1 MKTSD
6 FDYEL
11 PQERIAQTPIEP
23 RDQSRLLVLNR
34 ENGAIEHRR
43 FFEIIEYLNPDD
55 VLVLNESRVI
65 PARLFGHKVD
75 GGGKIEFL
83 LLNRVGDS
91 IWESLVRPG
100 RRVRQGTVV
109 EVESEDHA
117 EHISVEVQSRTENG
131 TFMVRL
137 SDEGLLDTLGD
148 VPLPPYIHAPVGDPE
163 RYQTVYAKSKG
174 SVAAPTAG
182 LHFTPELLK
191 RIESKG
197 IELAFVTLHVGLG
210 SFRPVKTEDPTKHSL
225 HQEYCEVTDAVAQKL
240 NTAKREGRRV
250 VGVGTTA
257 VRSVE
262 RVTDLNG
269 EVQPFIGWND
279 LYILP
284 GYQFRAI
291 DAMIT
296 NFHLPRSTLLM
307 LVAGFVGRERILE
320 AYNEAINEDYRFY
333 SFGDCMLIL

>member
-11 PQERIAQTPIEP
+11 PQERIAQIPVEP

-34 ENGAIEHRR
+34 ENGTIEHRR
-43 FFEIIEYLNPDD
+43 FFEITEYLCPGD

-65 PARLFGHKVD
+65 PARLFGHKVE
-75 GGGKIEFL
+75 GGGKVEFL

-109 EVESEDHA
+109 EVESENHA

-163 RYQTVYAKSKG
+163 RYQTVYAKTKG

-197 IELAFVTLHVGLG
+197 IELAFITLHVGLG

-225 HQEYCEVTDAVAQKL
+225 HQEYCEVTDEVAQNL

-262 RVTDLNG
+262 RATDLNG

-284 GYQFRAI
+284 GYQFRTI

-320 AYNEAINEDYRFY
+320 AYSEAINGDYRFY

>member
-11 PQERIAQTPIEP
+11 PQERIAQTPVEP

-34 ENGAIEHRR
+34 ENGAIEHRH
-43 FFEIIEYLNPDD
+43 FFEIIEYLNPGD

-109 EVESEDHA
+109 EVESEGHI
-117 EHISVEVQSRTENG
+117 ENISVEVKSRTENG

-148 VPLPPYIHAPVGDPE
+148 VPLPPYIHTPVDDPE
-163 RYQTVYAKSKG
+163 RYQTVYAKTKG

-182 LHFTPELLK
+182 LHFTPELLN
-191 RIESKG
+191 RFESKG
-197 IELAFVTLHVGLG
+197 IELIFITLHVGLG
-210 SFRPVKTEDPTKHSL
+210 SFRPVKTENPLEHSL
-225 HQEYCEVTDAVAQKL
+225 HKEYCEVTSVVSKQL
-240 NTAKREGRRV
+240 NQAKAEGRRII
-250 VGVGTTA
+250 GIGTTA
-257 VRSVE
+257 VRTIE
-262 RVTDLNG
+262 KVTNSNG

-284 GYQFRAI
+284 GFEFRTI
-291 DAMIT
+291 DTMVT

-307 LVAGFVGRERILE
+307 LVAAFAGRERILN
-320 AYNEAINEDYRFY
+320 AYNEAIKREYRFY
-333 SFGDCMLIL
+333 SFGDAMMIL